1 MTTISTEDEGSI
13 TVNDVVGNALSVGG
27 EGRQQQQQQ
36 QSPRLSHNK
45 SLRRSTMPM
54 QEFLKITP
62 LDDSAKSMML
72 KYDKDGDGSFSKEE
86 VAELIKDLQAQNRA
100 NADLAMANKILK
112 RILIGAIIFFFLLVA
127 SIFGLSFAVAQ
138 LSKDTAVDMSSG
150 ALYAKGSGGGDGNTG
165 VIVATNSRADV
176 FHAESYDFGDCLLV
190 SDFVSIKENV
200 LKGTN
205 VVLQRNAM
213 TGRNITLEQLAA
225 TGATMEQDVDPETGD
240 IIFNDEGT
248 ICFFLPDKPN
258 NEPYCMTK
266 VGPDHP
272 CSQNG
277 STRRLQER
285 ADARMVLP
293 SNKKQESY
301 GQDNRQLRQNDANV
315 KDEGRQLQM
324 MTNSVIACCA

>member
-1 MTTISTEDEGSI
+1 MTTTPIEDEGSI
-13 TVNDVVGNALSVGG
+13 TVNDVMGTAVPAAGG
-27 EGRQQQQQQ
+27 GQQQQQLQ
-36 QSPRLSHNK
+36 HPPLSHNK
-45 SLRRSTMPM
+45 SQRRSTMPM
-54 QEFLKITP
+54 EDFLKMTQ
-62 LDDSAKSMML
+62 LDESAKSMML

-86 VAELIKDLQAQNRA
+86 VAELIKDLQAQARVNT
-100 NADLAMANKILK
+100 DLAMANKILK
-112 RILIGAIIFFFLLVA
+112 RILIGAIVFFFLLVA

-150 ALYAKGSGGGDGNTG
+150 AMYAKGSGGNDGNTG

-176 FHAESYDFGDCLLV
+176 FHAESYEFGDCLLV

-225 TGATMEQDVDPETGD
+225 TGATMEQDVDSETGD
-240 IIFNDEGT
+240 IIFDDEGT

-285 ADARMVLP
+285 ADAKMGLP
-293 SNKKQESY
+293 STKQQESKT
-301 GQDNRQLRQNDANV
+301 QENRQLRQKDAN
-315 KDEGRQLQM
+315 DNSEGRQLQW
-324 MTNSVIACCA
+324 TNSVIACCA

>member
-1 MTTISTEDEGSI
+1 
-13 TVNDVVGNALSVGG
+13 
-27 EGRQQQQQQ
+27 
-36 QSPRLSHNK
+36 
-45 SLRRSTMPM
+45 MPM
-54 QEFLKITP
+54 EDFLKMTQ
-62 LDDSAKSMML
+62 LDESAKSMML

-86 VAELIKDLQAQNRA
+86 VADLIKDLQAQARV

-112 RILIGAIIFFFLLVA
+112 RILIGAIVFFFLLVA

-150 ALYAKGSGGGDGNTG
+150 AMYVKGSGGNDGNTG

-176 FHAESYDFGDCLLV
+176 FHAESYEFGDCLLV
-190 SDFVSIKENV
+190 SDFLSIKENV

-205 VVLQRNAM
+205 VVLQRNSM

-225 TGATMEQDVDPETGD
+225 TGATMEQDVDSETGD
-240 IIFNDEGT
+240 IIFDDEGT

-285 ADARMVLP
+285 ADAKMGLP
-293 SNKKQESY
+293 STKQQESKT
-301 GQDNRQLRQNDANV
+301 QENRQLRQKDAN
-315 KDEGRQLQM
+315 DNSEGRQLQW
-324 MTNSVIACCA
+324 TNSVIACCA

>member
-1 MTTISTEDEGSI
+1 MTTTPTEDEGSI
-13 TVNDVVGNALSVGG
+13 TVNDVMGTAVPAAAGG
-27 EGRQQQQQQ
+27 GGQPQLQQ
-36 QSPRLSHNK
+36 PPPLSHNK
-45 SLRRSTMPM
+45 SQRRSTMPM
-54 QEFLKITP
+54 EDFLKMTQ
-62 LDDSAKSMML
+62 LDESAKSMML

-86 VAELIKDLQAQNRA
+86 VADLIKDLQAQARV

-112 RILIGAIIFFFLLVA
+112 RILIGAIVFFFLLVA

-150 ALYAKGSGGGDGNTG
+150 AMYVKGSGGNDGNTG

-176 FHAESYDFGDCLLV
+176 FHAESYEFGDCLLV
-190 SDFVSIKENV
+190 SDFLSIKENV

-205 VVLQRNAM
+205 VVLQRNSM

-225 TGATMEQDVDPETGD
+225 TGATMEQDVDSETGD
-240 IIFNDEGT
+240 IIFDDEGT

-285 ADARMVLP
+285 ADAKMGLP
-293 SNKKQESY
+293 STKQQESTT
-301 GQDNRQLRQNDANV
+301 QENRQLRQKDAN
-315 KDEGRQLQM
+315 DNGEGRQLQW
-324 MTNSVIACCA
+324 TNSVIACCS

>member
-1 MTTISTEDEGSI
+1 MTTISTEDEGSL
-13 TVNDVVGNALSVGG
+13 TVNDVVEG
-27 EGRQQQQQQ
+27 EHHQQQQ
-36 QSPRLSHNK
+36 QSPRMSHNK

-150 ALYAKGSGGGDGNTG
+150 VMYAKGSGGGGDGNAG
-165 VIVATNSRADV
+165 VIVATNSRSDV

-240 IIFNDEGT
+240 IIFDDEGK

-285 ADARMVLP
+285 ADARMGL
-293 SNKKQESY
+293 SSKTHRESK
-301 GQDNRQLRQNDANV
+301 GQDNRRLRQNDAND
-315 KDEGRQLQM
+315 KEEERQLQM
-324 MTNSVIACCA
+324 MTNSAVACCA